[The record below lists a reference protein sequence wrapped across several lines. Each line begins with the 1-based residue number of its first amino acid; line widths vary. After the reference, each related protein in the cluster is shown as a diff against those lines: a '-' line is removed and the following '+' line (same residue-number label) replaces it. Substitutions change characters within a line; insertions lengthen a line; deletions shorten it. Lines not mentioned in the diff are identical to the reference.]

1 LDDLRGALEEA
12 RRDPRDFGTAMLI
25 RGDMEVVRS
34 KIGQQKLR
42 IEQHTLKQ
50 NPKHF
55 SGIPNQVAWLRSAMG
70 ELDGQKVLAFGE
82 GQSDPHQ
89 LARVFGYLSPDG
101 TALPEEAARLKSR
114 LDKAQE
120 NLDALEKLPKDKIT
134 TELDYNLRKAFLK
147 ADDADH
153 MYGQYV
159 GQSEG
164 SGGVLP
170 LPFQKDSEWSELLL
184 KRALHEV
191 SQKDLEGIVFPTG
204 RAVSQAVGMPE
215 GGRKFYDKELPNQL
229 MEYLK
234 KQFGVETAPQQI
246 MSDVPATIRDV
257 SNLLDPMMVGPRQYA
272 VPDLPGPLPEGYEMD
287 FRNILNALGTDPMES
302 QPTSILDQLGRSG
315 VGRIVNI
322 LNSENP
328 VSNVGLDTF
337 MNDYKIAAQNLYKP
351 PQSFGTFIPVPEEA
365 RQKILTDGQRLWA
378 AFLAAGL
385 PSLLSQ
391 QKKDDPKRT
400 RSKGS

>member
-1 LDDLRGALEEA
+1 
-12 RRDPRDFGTAMLI
+12 
-25 RGDMEVVRS
+25 
-34 KIGQQKLR
+34 
-42 IEQHTLKQ
+42 
-50 NPKHF
+50 
-55 SGIPNQVAWLRSAMG
+55 
-70 ELDGQKVLAFGE
+70 
-82 GQSDPHQ
+82 
-89 LARVFGYLSPDG
+89 
-101 TALPEEAARLKSR
+101 
-114 LDKAQE
+114 
-120 NLDALEKLPKDKIT
+120 
-134 TELDYNLRKAFLK
+134 
-147 ADDADH
+147 
-153 MYGQYV
+153 
-159 GQSEG
+159 
-164 SGGVLP
+164 
-170 LPFQKDSEWSELLL
+170 
-184 KRALHEV
+184 
-191 SQKDLEGIVFPTG
+191 
-204 RAVSQAVGMPE
+204 
-215 GGRKFYDKELPNQL
+215 
-229 MEYLK
+229 
-234 KQFGVETAPQQI
+234 
-246 MSDVPATIRDV
+246 
-257 SNLLDPMMVGPRQYA
+257 MVGPRQYA